1 MEGSLLVE
9 CLGLPGKGAGND
21 CGGEP
26 GVRGRLHRQ
35 QERPNPTAPN
45 IAPKTM
51 IDAIAYAA
59 GLLGMVSF
67 LPQIVMSARTRK
79 MSDISWLML
88 VATFLSVLLYE
99 VYAVALHL
107 IPVVIMNGILMVSV
121 IVTMVLK
128 FRFSERGRGSP

>member
-1 MEGSLLVE
+1 
-9 CLGLPGKGAGND
+9 
-21 CGGEP
+21 
-26 GVRGRLHRQ
+26 
-35 QERPNPTAPN
+35 
-45 IAPKTM
+45 M